1 MNFFVSEE
9 ALGGEGMRRRALRA
23 EIAALT
29 DKLDAEE
36 ERRDALLADL
46 RRTERAIERFQAL
59 LDDLGADA

>member
-1 MNFFVSEE
+1 MS
-9 ALGGEGMRRRALRA
+9 RRALRA

>member
-9 ALGGEGMRRRALRA
+9 ALGGEGMSRRALRA

-36 ERRDALLADL
+36 ERRDL